1 MIGSA
6 ISAIYCKTAMVATL
20 VSPQVVV
27 HIWDMLVAFE
37 TTHLGLN
44 GLHHLLFVNKPK
56 IHDCYTIIIWWL
68 LVLGTLDNL
77 HLYTSQH
84 SQQSANSQVT
94 LGIGFNSLPST
105 FTQLV
110 DFTTKCL
117 RKTVHSVVDICSSV
131 LDVRDVRAILLNIYF
146 LLTTIYSSPFRLIAF
161 YF

>member
-1 MIGSA
+1 
-6 ISAIYCKTAMVATL
+6 MVATL

-105 FTQLV
+105 FTKLL
-110 DFTTKCL
+110 DFATKYL
-117 RKTVHSVVDICSSV
+117 RKTAHSAVEIYSFVPSIEEV
-131 LDVRDVRAILLNIYF
+131 IAILVEICFSLS
-146 LLTTIYSSPFRLIAF
+146 TISISLHRFSF
-161 YF
+161 